1 MVIDRK
7 PKLEIPNATKRLRKT
22 ARLPPVRSVGGGFQS
37 ISLASDPRGSGRA
50 AALPLNC
57 LDLGAHLFPRANRDC
72 SSRGAYWTNLYRY
85 NGKCTG
91 RRYRHTDK
99 RDPVLWEL
107 ISRVL
112 ESEKSLGKS
121 EKKRDEVPER
131 DELGFVCVSDRSGSK
146 PYRLLCGWGLAIV
159 GGRSFCASRH
169 PPVQA
174 SVRLRGNTSSFSSPR
189 KRSAL
194 SRRRCFTLS
203 SAPLT
208 AQLLWNLRWIL
219 DRDFRSILRW
229 FLPSTW
235 LLPSNLL
242 RDHALGFAGDLR
254 APGARHSV

>member
-1 MVIDRK
+1 MSGYRSQAETGR
-7 PKLEIPNATKRLRKT
+7 LPNATKRLRKT
-22 ARLPPVRSVGGGFQS
+22 ARLPPVRSVAVASFQS
-37 ISLASDPRGSGRA
+37 ISLASGPRGSGRS

-57 LDLGAHLFPRANRDC
+57 LDSGAHLFARANRDC

-91 RRYRHTDK
+91 RRYRHTHK

-112 ESEKSLGKS
+112 ESPKRKEMRSR
-121 EKKRDEVPER
+121 RDES
-131 DELGFVCVSDRSGSK
+131 GFVCVSDRSGSK

-169 PPVQA
+169 GPVQA
-174 SVRLRGNTSSFSSPR
+174 SVRLAGNSSSFSSPR

-235 LLPSNLL
+235 LLPS
-242 RDHALGFAGDLR
+242 
-254 APGARHSV
+254 